1 MQELGSGALDK
12 LRAALTAPVT
22 YAMPV
27 GESEAPLNEHLGRRL
42 RIEFLGLIS
51 CTHCGRRSKKSFGQG
66 YCYPC
71 FQKLARCDSCI
82 VKPENCH
89 FAQGTCREPEWGQ
102 QFCMTEHIVY
112 LANSSGLK
120 VGITRAS
127 QVPTR
132 WIDQGAVQALPLL
145 RVATRHQ
152 SGLAE
157 ILFGASVADKTNW
170 RAMLK
175 GPAEPLDLATEAAA
189 LLARHRGGLEDLQ
202 IRFGYDAIR
211 TLDAATVPIDY
222 PVLEYPGKPQ
232 SLNLDK
238 TPLIEGVLLGIKG
251 QYLILDCGVL
261 NVRNFTADHVRLA
274 AA

>member
-1 MQELGSGALDK
+1 MQALGSGALDK
-12 LRAALTAPVT
+12 LRAALTTPVT

-27 GESEAPLNEHLGRRL
+27 GENEVPLNEYLGRRL

-71 FQKLARCDSCI
+71 FQQLARCDSCI

-132 WIDQGAVQALPLL
+132 WIDQGAVQALPVL

-175 GPAEPLDLATEAAA
+175 GPAEPLDLAAEAAA
-189 LLARHRGGLEDLQ
+189 LLARHRAGLEDLQ
-202 IRFGYDAIR
+202 IRFGPDAIR
-211 TLDAATVPIDY
+211 PLAAATVRHRLPGARVPAEAAVAEPRQDAADRGSAARHQG
-222 PVLEYPGKPQ
+222 PVPDP
-232 SLNLDK
+232 
-238 TPLIEGVLLGIKG
+238 
-251 QYLILDCGVL
+251 
-261 NVRNFTADHVRLA
+261 RLRRA
-274 AA
+274 ERAQFHRLPRAPRGA